1 MSCGTGPGARP
12 ASDWPEVLERA
23 SRYGLF
29 KDLVAQ
35 IPRSAPL
42 PLPTRSISIA
52 ASREARSTRPRLN
65 EAPAMASPTGGLEGG
80 SG

>member
-23 SRYGLF
+23 SRYGQF
-29 KDLVAQ
+29 KDLVAR

-42 PLPTRSISIA
+42 PLPTRSISLA
-52 ASREARSTRPRLN
+52 AWARSTRPRLN
-65 EAPAMASPTGGLEGG
+65 EAPAMASATGGLEGG

>member
-52 ASREARSTRPRLN
+52 ASRGPLDAAAAKRSAGDGEPHRG
-65 EAPAMASPTGGLEGG
+65 A
-80 SG
+80 